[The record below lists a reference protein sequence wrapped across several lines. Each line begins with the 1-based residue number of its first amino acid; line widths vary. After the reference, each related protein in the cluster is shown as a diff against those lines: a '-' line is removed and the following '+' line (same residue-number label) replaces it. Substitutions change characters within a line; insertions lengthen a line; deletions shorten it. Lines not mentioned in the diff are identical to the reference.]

1 MNRTLMIIFVDAQ
14 HAADI
19 ERLLEDCEV
28 PGYSEIPT
36 VLGKGATGRK
46 LGTRAFPGSSTVY
59 LVAIDDT
66 CREPLA
72 ERLRAL
78 RSERGPSE
86 GLKVFALD
94 TEEVL

>member
-1 MNRTLMIIFVDAQ
+1 MIIFVDAD
-14 HAADI
+14 HAPDI
-19 ERLLEDCEV
+19 ERLLEDCDV

-59 LVAIDDT
+59 LVAINDD
-66 CREPLA
+66 CRQPLT
-72 ERLRAL
+72 ERLHELRA
-78 RSERGPSE
+78 RGGPAE

>member
-1 MNRTLMIIFVDAQ
+1 MNRTLMIIFVDTS
-14 HAADI
+14 HAVDI

-59 LVAIDDT
+59 LVAVDDT

-78 RSERGPSE
+78 RDERGPAE
-86 GLKVFALD
+86 GLKVFALN